1 MAIGNR
7 YILFLSG
14 VILSYFTCIKNTGYL
29 IGVALLFLSFHACK
43 IGEDYTRQ
51 EQNIPVTYRHSFSQD
66 SSIANLP
73 WWKLFKDPV
82 LVQLIDTALANNKNL
97 KIAIARIEESQAYL
111 DISRADFYPSI
122 NYGTNASTTYNTSS
136 SDFSNSIT
144 PAINVSYKV
153 DLWGQ
158 IKTLNEIALQNYLA
172 TEEAYKALTISIISL
187 TANAYISI
195 RDLDNRLNISE
206 KTANNFRENME
217 VMQARFN
224 AGLINEVDLAQ
235 AKIQVSEAKTAIEV
249 FDRARRQLENAI
261 SILLGSPPMDIP
273 RGSLLE
279 EQISIPEVPTGF
291 PSELLDRRPDVIQAE
306 RNLNAQTL
314 RIGVAETLKYP
325 SLTLSAN
332 MGAELINPTV
342 FFADLVG
349 QLVGPIFNGKRIE
362 KGIEVEKARTKQLLN
377 TYQNTYLVAL
387 QEVEDAMIAT
397 ETYYREYNL
406 RKEQMELA
414 KIAAH
419 LSWVRYDGGLTS
431 YLEVLSLQTSQ
442 FNAEIKAS
450 EALKQQLVS
459 IINLY
464 DALGGGW
471 LEKKRNTN

>member
-1 MAIGNR
+1 MKRVCNN
-7 YILFLSG
+7 
-14 VILSYFTCIKNTGYL
+14 IKNTGYL
-29 IGVALLFLSFHACK
+29 IGVVLLFLSFHACK

-122 NYGTNASTTYNTSS
+122 NYGTKASTTYNTSS

-206 KTANNFRENME
+206 KTANNFQENLE